1 MAYCMDNAAMIARA
15 GAMHVEAGHRSDPT
29 LDIAPR
35 LGV

>member
-1 MAYCMDNAAMIARA
+1 MDNAAMIARA
-15 GAMHVEAGHRSDPT
+15 GAMHVEAAHRNDAT